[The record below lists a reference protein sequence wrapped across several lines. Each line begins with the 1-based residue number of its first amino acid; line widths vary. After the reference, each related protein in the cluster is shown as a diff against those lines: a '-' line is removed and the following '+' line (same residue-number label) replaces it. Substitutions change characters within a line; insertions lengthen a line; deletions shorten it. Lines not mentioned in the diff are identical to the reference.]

1 VKIKKYLNKM
11 ADYLN
16 VEKRECANR
25 KACIKKVLKALKERE
40 RGLKAKLAKENDSK
54 QRKKLKEEIE
64 VVHRQRNK
72 GLKGLKELKKS

>member
-11 ADYLN
+11 AEYLN

-25 KACIKKVLKALKERE
+25 KACIKKVLKALKERQ
-40 RGLKAKLAKENDSK
+40 RSLKEKLAKEKDIK

-64 VVHRQRNK
+64 IVHRQRKK
-72 GLKGLKELKKS
+72 GLKGLQELKKS